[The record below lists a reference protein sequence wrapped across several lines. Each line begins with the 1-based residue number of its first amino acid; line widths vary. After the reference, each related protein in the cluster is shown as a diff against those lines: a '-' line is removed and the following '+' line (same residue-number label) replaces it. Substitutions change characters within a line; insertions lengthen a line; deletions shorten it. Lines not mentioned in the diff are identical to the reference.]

1 MATSTPIHQGKGC
14 DIAQTEGHIRVDVGP
29 GLATEV
35 QACYRAFVA
44 ECLNRQCARALIVG
58 IADLD
63 PFYHLAARDALRA
76 MALAGVPANFRLA
89 FVAKTGGLIA
99 VYDTAV
105 VEASRLGIEARRF
118 ITEDDAERWL
128 NSGPGS

>member
-1 MATSTPIHQGKGC
+1 MPAKTERRLGVEVAPGVAC
-14 DIAQTEGHIRVDVGP
+14 DGGV
-29 GLATEV
+29 
-35 QACYRAFVA
+35 CYRAF
-44 ECLNRQCARALIVG
+44 LNEFLPRQWAGALGVG
-58 IADLD
+58 YADLD

-128 NSGPGS
+128 AS

>member
-1 MATSTPIHQGKGC
+1 MATSRAIHQSKGC
-14 DIAQTEGHIRVDVGP
+14 DIAQTEGHIRVAVGP
-29 GLATEV
+29 GLAIEV
-35 QACYRAFVA
+35 QECYRTFVT
-44 ECLNRQCARALIVG
+44 ECLTRQCARALIVG

-89 FVAKTGGLIA
+89 LVAMTPSLIA

-105 VEASRLGIEARRF
+105 VEASRLGINARRF
-118 ITEDDAERWL
+118 MTEDDAARWL
-128 NSGPGS
+128 GS

>member
-1 MATSTPIHQGKGC
+1 
-14 DIAQTEGHIRVDVGP
+14 VGP

-35 QACYRAFVA
+35 QECYRAFVN
-44 ECLNRQCARALIVG
+44 ECLTRQCARALVVG
-58 IADLD
+58 YADLD

-128 NSGPGS
+128 AS